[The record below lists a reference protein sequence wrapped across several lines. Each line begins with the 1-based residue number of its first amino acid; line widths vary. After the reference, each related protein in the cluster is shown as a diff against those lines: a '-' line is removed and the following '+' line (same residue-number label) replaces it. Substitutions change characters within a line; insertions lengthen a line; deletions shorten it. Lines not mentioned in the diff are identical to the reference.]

1 LILALALVAVPAF
14 AQVGGLGVGAG
25 LGGQTKA
32 GGAAGAGVG
41 VGTAAGAGAGAQVG
55 TGAQAGA
62 NAGVKSRTDAQTN
75 RTAAD
80 ARSNSGVIGRIQ
92 SNPAVAAR
100 VESMLPSGMSLNT
113 ASAGFKDEGQ
123 FLAALHASQN
133 LNIPF
138 EQLKT
143 RMTGS
148 AATSLGSAI
157 QASKPDMNANQAK
170 AEAKKAE
177 TEAKATAS
185 AKASVSSKAS
195 AAASSK

>member
-1 LILALALVAVPAF
+1 MKSNKHFIGALILALVLISVPAF
-14 AQVGGLGVGAG
+14 AQVGGLSVGAG

-32 GGAAGAGVG
+32 GGAAGGGVG
-41 VGTAAGAGAGAQVG
+41 AAAGAG
-55 TGAQAGA
+55 AGA

-75 RTAAD
+75 APSAD
-80 ARSNSGVIGRIQ
+80 ARSNAGVTARIQ

-100 VESMLPSGMSLNT
+100 VQAMLPSGMTLNT
-113 ASAGFKDEGQ
+113 ASSGFKTEGQ

-148 AATSLGSAI
+148 AATPL
-157 QASKPDMNANQAK
+157 
-170 AEAKKAE
+170 
-177 TEAKATAS
+177 
-185 AKASVSSKAS
+185 
-195 AAASSK
+195 

>member
-1 LILALALVAVPAF
+1 MKTSTCFMCALILTVALLAVPAF
-14 AQVGGLGVGAG
+14 AQVGGLGVGVG

-41 VGTAAGAGAGAQVG
+41 VGAATGAGAGAQVG

-62 NAGVKSRTDAQTN
+62 NAGVKSSTDAQNGATG
-75 RTAAD
+75 AD
-80 ARSNSGVIGRIQ
+80 ARANSGVIARIQ
-92 SNPAVAAR
+92 SNPEVAAR
-100 VESMLPSGMSLNT
+100 VQSMLPSGMSLNT
-113 ASAGFKDEGQ
+113 ASAGFKNEGQ

-148 AATSLGSAI
+148 AATSLGSAL
-157 QASKPDMNANQAK
+157 QCCN
-170 AEAKKAE
+170 
-177 TEAKATAS
+177 TA
-185 AKASVSSKAS
+185 
-195 AAASSK
+195 